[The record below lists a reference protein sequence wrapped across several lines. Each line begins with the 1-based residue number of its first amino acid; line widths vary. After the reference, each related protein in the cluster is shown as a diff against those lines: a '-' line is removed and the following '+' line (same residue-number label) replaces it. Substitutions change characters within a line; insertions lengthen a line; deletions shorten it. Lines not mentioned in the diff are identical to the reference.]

1 MISQLK
7 KINNSK
13 FLSNIITFVVILNAF
28 YLGFK
33 TFDIYQYTYYYFDLF
48 FIISYGIETLI
59 VLPYILFMYFVEGKH
74 HNWALFMQITNILI
88 LLHFFGLSVV
98 NLMLLRLLRLLR
110 ILKITNNNYFVKY
123 SFKIIREKTKEII
136 NSILLIYSVFIFIF
150 SYLLY
155 VVENESNN
163 SINNILDAIYF
174 VIITATT
181 VGFGD
186 ITPETSLGRIIIA
199 VVAIFG
205 VGLFGAIIG
214 IITTSM
220 DESIQKTNRIKER
233 ELKNKNK
240 SKTKGST

>member
-1 MISQLK
+1 MISLLK
-7 KINNSK
+7 QINNSK
-13 FLSNIITFVVILNAF
+13 TFSNIITTVVVLNAF

-33 TFDIYQYTYYYFDLF
+33 TFDAYQYTYYYFELF
-48 FIISYGIETLI
+48 FIIFYGIETLI
-59 VLPYILFMYFVEGKH
+59 VLPYILFVYFVEGKH
-74 HNWALFMQITNILI
+74 HNWALFMQIINILI

-98 NLMLLRLLRLLR
+98 NLMFLRILRLFR

-123 SFKIIREKTKEII
+123 SFKIIREKTKKIV
-136 NSILLIYSVFIFIF
+136 NSILLIYSVFIFIS

-155 VVENESNN
+155 IFENEANS
-163 SINNILDAIYF
+163 SINNILDSIYF

-186 ITPETSLGRIIIA
+186 ITPETAIGRFIIA

-220 DESIQKTNRIKER
+220 DESIQKTNKIKDR
-233 ELKNKNK
+233 ELKNKNRNK
-240 SKTKGST
+240 

>member
-1 MISQLK
+1 MISLLK
-7 KINNSK
+7 QINNSK
-13 FLSNIITFVVILNAF
+13 NFSNAITTIVVLNAF

-33 TFDIYQYTYYYFDLF
+33 TFDIYQYTYYYFDVF
-48 FIISYGIETLI
+48 FIISYAIETLI
-59 VLPYILFMYFVEGKH
+59 VLPYVLFMYFAEGKH
-74 HNWALFMQITNILI
+74 QNWTLFMQIINILI
-88 LLHFFGLSVV
+88 LLHFFGLSVI
-98 NLMLLRLLRLLR
+98 NLMFLRILRLFR

-123 SFKIIREKTKEII
+123 SLKIIKEKTKKII

-155 VVENESNN
+155 IFENEAN
-163 SINNILDAIYF
+163 SSISNILDAIYF

-186 ITPETSLGRIIIA
+186 ITPETGAGRFIIA
-199 VVAIFG
+199 TVAIFG

-220 DESIQKTNRIKER
+220 DESIQKTNKIKER
-233 ELKNKNK
+233 ELKNKKQNK
-240 SKTKGST
+240 LKN